1 MRNQISNKLKV
12 TFTDKKTKEETQED
26 VDLSSLVSS
35 FEEIDI
41 NDTEEISVTKN
52 NLKINLILKFPS
64 IKKEVDYFNAL
75 PDFETKKS
83 DTETLKNLVSEAY
96 IFETSKFIHSVII
109 DDKDLSFDKLTV
121 NQKYQFVEKLPAIV
135 VQKVLEKISV
145 WKNTLDKILT
155 VTSSTGVEK
164 VLEPDAL
171 LFLSN

>member
-1 MRNQISNKLKV
+1 M
-12 TFTDKKTKEETQED
+12 
-26 VDLSSLVSS
+26 SSLVSS